1 MDVIQNKEQYDAVLK
16 DNGTVF
22 VDFFAEWC
30 GPCKMLAPVVEALA
44 AENPDV
50 KFIKVDIDQNPEIAQ
65 QYGIMSIPTLI
76 TFKNG
81 ALAAQSVG
89 FQPKG
94 ALQGLIEQAR

>member
-1 MDVIQNKEQYDAVLK
+1 MDIIQNKEQYDAVLK

-50 KFIKVDIDQNPEIAQ
+50 KFIKVDIDENPEIAQ

-81 ALAAQSVG
+81 DLAAQSVG
-89 FQPKG
+89 FQPKN
-94 ALQGLIEQAR
+94 ALQGLIEQAK

>member
-1 MDVIQNKEQYDAVLK
+1 MDIIKNKEQYDAVLK

-50 KFIKVDIDQNPEIAQ
+50 KFVKVDIDQNPEIAQ

-89 FQPKG
+89 FQPKN
-94 ALQGLIEQAR
+94 ALQGLIEQAK